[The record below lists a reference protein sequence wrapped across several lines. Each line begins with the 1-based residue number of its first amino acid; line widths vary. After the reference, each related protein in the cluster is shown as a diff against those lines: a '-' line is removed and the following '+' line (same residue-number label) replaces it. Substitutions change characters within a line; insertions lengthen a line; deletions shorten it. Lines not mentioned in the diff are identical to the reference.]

1 MIKKGKKSKKK
12 RKPVQTK
19 IPRDDYVYGRTL
31 ANVSSLTVEMDPVTQ
46 QLHIREVDPSSIRR
60 QVTHKRDG
68 KDDKVL
74 YSAPASDFS
83 MNLSH
88 FAELKTRFD
97 YLMAVDTNTLTEIQQ
112 GYRMSACSIY
122 VVKAHLQSIG
132 SEIRYEHHAT
142 FLILNEDH
150 QAKSEPIG
158 WHLAISKTLE
168 PEFLRTSRIGMLV
181 DSELGKH
188 LDINAGKEP
197 YYGEHLLPPSLKF
210 LYASS
215 DKSATYA
222 NDMIRLCDT
231 AATMVLEEFKKVGI
245 ADVLKLMPTRIGTAL
260 CFRVISTHEE
270 ETLE

>member
-1 MIKKGKKSKKK
+1 MIKKGKNDKKK
-12 RKPVQTK
+12 RKPVQPK
-19 IPRDDYVYGRTL
+19 IPRDDYVYAHTV
-31 ANVSSLTVEMDPVTQ
+31 ANISSLTVEMDPVTQ
-46 QLHIREVDPSSIRR
+46 KLYIREVDPSSIRR
-60 QVTHKRDG
+60 QVTHKRNG

-88 FAELKTRFD
+88 FAELKMRFD

-112 GYRMSACSIY
+112 GYRVSACSVY
-122 VVKAHLQSIG
+122 VVKAHLQTIG

-168 PEFLRTSRIGMLV
+168 PQFLRACRIGMLV

-197 YYGEHLLPPSLKF
+197 YYGEYLLPPSLKF

-231 AATMVLEEFKKVGI
+231 AATMVLDEFKRVGI
-245 ADVLKLMPTRIGTAL
+245 TDVLRITPIKIGTAS
-260 CFRVISTHEE
+260 CFRVLSTHEDA
-270 ETLE
+270 LV